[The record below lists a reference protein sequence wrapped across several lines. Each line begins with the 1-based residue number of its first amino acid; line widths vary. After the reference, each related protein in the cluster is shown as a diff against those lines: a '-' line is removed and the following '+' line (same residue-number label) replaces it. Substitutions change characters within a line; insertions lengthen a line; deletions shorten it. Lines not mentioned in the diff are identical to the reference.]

1 MPSTL
6 NCSGRRKQLTRNTAK
21 PGRRCSSFCGHRKIS
36 SDSSQ
41 MRHRS
46 RTGSRAGKR
55 NTPKVDFASAFG
67 VLFCLYGDGSVP
79 KERAACIHGMQFG
92 KGLGSSQQAFL
103 HRAGRTRSKK
113 RDLVPGRTAC
123 ALRVA
128 EKSSKFTMLML
139 ESPAAGAA
147 QFGSNSPAVPAVPG
161 CSDAVQSR
169 NFANS
174 LNRCGWHPSSSLWPW
189 R

>member
-6 NCSGRRKQLTRNTAK
+6 NCSGRRKRPTRNTAR
-21 PGRRCSSFCGHRKIS
+21 PGRRCSDFCGHRKIS

-79 KERAACIHGMQFG
+79 KERAACIHWMQFG

-103 HRAGRTRSKK
+103 HEAERTRSKNG
-113 RDLVPGRTAC
+113 RLVPVCPACYNCVGSRKLTASELC
-123 ALRVA
+123 RCPNLSYNEDVLR
-128 EKSSKFTMLML
+128 E
-139 ESPAAGAA
+139 
-147 QFGSNSPAVPAVPG
+147 
-161 CSDAVQSR
+161 
-169 NFANS
+169 
-174 LNRCGWHPSSSLWPW
+174 RCLA
-189 R
+189 

>member
-1 MPSTL
+1 
-6 NCSGRRKQLTRNTAK
+6 
-21 PGRRCSSFCGHRKIS
+21 
-36 SDSSQ
+36 

-55 NTPKVDFASAFG
+55 NTPKADAKSTFG

-79 KERAACIHGMQFG
+79 KERAACIRRMQFG

-103 HRAGRTRSKK
+103 HEAERTRSKNG
-113 RDLVPGRTAC
+113 RLVPVCPACTLHVAKRTP
-123 ALRVA
+123 
-128 EKSSKFTMLML
+128 KFRMLML
-139 ESPAAGAA
+139 ESPAAAAA

-174 LNRCGWHPSSSLWPW
+174 LNHCGWYPSSSLWPW

>member
-1 MPSTL
+1 
-6 NCSGRRKQLTRNTAK
+6 
-21 PGRRCSSFCGHRKIS
+21 
-36 SDSSQ
+36 

-79 KERAACIHGMQFG
+79 KERAACIHWMQFG

-103 HRAGRTRSKK
+103 HEAERTRSKK

-123 ALRVA
+123 RYTVID
-128 EKSSKFTMLML
+128 EIKNISSRMVYGC
-139 ESPAAGAA
+139 AG
-147 QFGSNSPAVPAVPG
+147 SENIVT
-161 CSDAVQSR
+161 
-169 NFANS
+169 
-174 LNRCGWHPSSSLWPW
+174 
-189 R
+189 

>member
-6 NCSGRRKQLTRNTAK
+6 NCSSRRRQSTWNTA
-21 PGRRCSSFCGHRKIS
+21 RLATRCSGFCGHRKIS

-79 KERAACIHGMQFG
+79 KERAACIQRMQFR
-92 KGLGSSQQAFL
+92 KGLGISQQAFL
-103 HRAGRTRSKK
+103 RGAGRTRSKNGVV
-113 RDLVPGRTAC
+113 VPRGPACYNCVGSRKLTASELC
-123 ALRVA
+123 RCPNLSYNEDVLRERRLA
-128 EKSSKFTMLML
+128 
-139 ESPAAGAA
+139 
-147 QFGSNSPAVPAVPG
+147 
-161 CSDAVQSR
+161 
-169 NFANS
+169 
-174 LNRCGWHPSSSLWPW
+174 
-189 R
+189 